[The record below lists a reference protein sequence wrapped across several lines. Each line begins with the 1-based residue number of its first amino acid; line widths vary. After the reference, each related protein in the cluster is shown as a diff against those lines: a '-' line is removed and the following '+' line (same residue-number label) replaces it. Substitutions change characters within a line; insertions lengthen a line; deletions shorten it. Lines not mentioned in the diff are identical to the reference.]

1 MIWSH
6 SWGMELETQVLQT
19 ALDDPES
26 KEKDEEE
33 VEGEI
38 GEEGGS
44 GRRSKESSLL
54 SESQTLAFLLV
65 LLR

>member
-38 GEEGGS
+38 GEE
-44 GRRSKESSLL
+44 
-54 SESQTLAFLLV
+54 
-65 LLR
+65 